1 MEFDNLKVLIH
12 IGMPK
17 SGSTAIQNMLRQN
30 MQSLLSQGIY
40 FPLSPIKENDNQAVV
55 ALCRDKEDLPRDIYN
70 RCKDLSQEEIDNLML
85 LWLEN
90 VGKKCNDES
99 INTVVISSEYLFS
112 CTDSE
117 IRKLKKCLTEHL
129 GDVEFEVVCY
139 ARDPINYWTS
149 LVKQLLKADYSLVF
163 DPEINYSS
171 LLSYKR
177 IFRNLKVFDFSD
189 KESYGGDIAY
199 HFFELLG
206 CHRDGMDLQ
215 LDNRSNESFSTE
227 AASINREFRKSRF
240 KDRNGVFTEESR
252 RFLRVL
258 SNADK
263 SMEKPQ
269 GSGLVDNIKNI
280 VYSRNIKS
288 IEMLKNE
295 FDINYSESSI
305 EVVDSSGDIS
315 LESIDD
321 LFYVDHTRRERL
333 LMDVCCRLSNRLEKS
348 ERSAGR

>member
-85 LWLEN
+85 SWLEN

-117 IRKLKKCLTEHL
+117 IRKLKKYLTEHL

-139 ARDPINYWTS
+139 VRDPISYWTS
-149 LVKQLLKADYSLVF
+149 LVKQLLKADYSLIF
-163 DPEINYSS
+163 DPEINYNS
-171 LLSYKR
+171 LLSYKE
-177 IFRNLKVFDFSD
+177 IFGSIKIFDFSD
-189 KESYGGDIAY
+189 KKSYGGDVVH
-199 HFFELLG
+199 HFLGLLYF
-206 CHRDGMDLQ
+206 HSNEMDLQ

-240 KDRNGVFTEESR
+240 KNKNGIFTEESR

-263 SMEKPQ
+263 SLESSNA
-269 GSGLVDNIKNI
+269 SGLVDNIRNV

-295 FDINYSESSI
+295 FGINYSDSSI
-305 EVVDSSGDIS
+305 EVVDSSGDID

-321 LFYVDHTRRERL
+321 LFHVDYARRERL
-333 LMDVCCRLSNRLEKS
+333 LMDVCCRLSKRLEKS
-348 ERSAGR
+348 ERRAG